1 MQSATLSLV
10 LPEDIRSQL
19 VVYAVQ
25 FLDERVL
32 IAYDIKHLPEH
43 GGKAWQDMAQDGAE
57 AIGVDYTAISFL
69 RDVEGEICGDEIA
82 CLKPG
87 IIDAYGFETGNA
99 PLIFSGFSFCHLAR
113 CFSCLEFQPHRDES
127 GIPMK
132 RRRKV
137 TLPDGNTGYENIDLR
152 KRLSLT
158 SLRYTNLT
166 HAAGK
171 HDLPALAYNTEVLP
185 DDIALSGYPS
195 QYYKTPLTAVGFWE
209 YDKKFD
215 GYEGLFNAIYYDQ
228 EDLLERYRSR
238 YAGVRF
244 LFAPEYSQFGDVS
257 DLEEH
262 YRLLKARIV
271 GIWFAMEL
279 GAVVIPFITVP
290 TPESVGF
297 ALDRLENCSVAAFS
311 TKGYVDDP
319 VERNVSKELVRL
331 TVDTLDL
338 KAIVV
343 YDACPTNDAVD
354 GIFSY
359 AKEKGIEIVVPS
371 NALKERN
378 AIKREK
384 RHAKQ

>member
-1 MQSATLSLV
+1 
-10 LPEDIRSQL
+10 
-19 VVYAVQ
+19 
-25 FLDERVL
+25 
-32 IAYDIKHLPEH
+32 
-43 GGKAWQDMAQDGAE
+43 
-57 AIGVDYTAISFL
+57 
-69 RDVEGEICGDEIA
+69 
-82 CLKPG
+82 
-87 IIDAYGFETGNA
+87 
-99 PLIFSGFSFCHLAR
+99 
-113 CFSCLEFQPHRDES
+113 
-127 GIPMK
+127 MK

-137 TLPDGNTGYENIDLR
+137 TLPDGSAGYENIDLR
-152 KRLSLT
+152 KKLNLSY
-158 SLRYTNLT
+158 LRYTNLT

-171 HDLPALAYNTEVLP
+171 HDLPALACNTEVFP
-185 DDIALSGYPS
+185 DYIALSGYPS
-195 QYYKTPLTAVGFWE
+195 QYHKTPLTAVGFWE
-209 YDKKFD
+209 YDEKFD

-244 LFAPEYSQFGDVS
+244 LFTPDYSQFGDVS

-297 ALDRLENCSVAAFS
+297 ALDGLENCSVVAFS

-319 VERNVSKELVRL
+319 VERNVIKELVRL

-343 YDACPTNDAVD
+343 YDVCSTNDAVD
-354 GIFSY
+354 DIFSY
-359 AKEKGIEIVVPS
+359 AKDKGIEIVVPS